1 MYSNF
6 GEIGTT
12 IKSLMDEFQKKSKD
26 QRKVESIA
34 DMKNFVESYPQF
46 KKMSGTVTKHVVVIG
61 ELSSQVAKNQLLEI
75 SELEQEISCRAD
87 HSAQLQRIKRL
98 IGDDKITPKDALRL
112 VLLYA
117 LHYERHA
124 NCDIVGLLQTLQNR
138 GGRVH
143 LVPKMLEYAGKH
155 VRQGELFNA
164 LKISDAMK
172 MTRNLI
178 KGLKGVENVFTQHN
192 CLVKEILEDV
202 IRGRP
207 IDPNYPI
214 MGNEMPPFRR
224 PPQQIVAFVIGG
236 VTYEEALAVHNLNI
250 GGANIVLG
258 GTTVHNS
265 ESFLKEVVAATT
277 GINFKHTRSLQAFH
291 NANKENDV

>member
-12 IKSLMDEFQKKSKD
+12 IKSLMDEFQRKSND

-61 ELSSQVAKNQLLEI
+61 ELSVQVAKKRLLEI

-87 HSAQLQRIKRL
+87 HSAQLQRIKRFL
-98 IGDDKITPKDALRL
+98 ADDGVHPKDALRL

-124 NCDIVGLLQTLQNR
+124 NCDLVGLLQTLQGR
-138 GGRVH
+138 GGKCH

-155 VRQGELFNA
+155 FRRAEIFDAV
-164 LKISDAMK
+164 KI
-172 MTRNLI
+172 TRNLI

-192 CLVKEILEDV
+192 CLLVETLQDV

-207 IDPNYPI
+207 LDPNYPTI
-214 MGNEMPPFRR
+214 GNDVPPFRR
-224 PPQQIVAFVIGG
+224 PPQLVVVFMVGG
-236 VTYEEALAVHNLNI
+236 VTYEEALAVHNLNVQN
-250 GGANIVLG
+250 GANIILG
-258 GTTVHNS
+258 GTFVHNS
-265 ESFLKEVVAATT
+265 DTFLKEVQAGTA
-277 GINFKHTRSLQAFH
+277 GIQFKNTRSLHAFH
-291 NANKENDV
+291 NVNTDNDV